1 MIIGM
6 DFGTTNSGMSVYD
19 GQHLRLIPLDA
30 ASQNATIA
38 RTALYVTNDRQVYIG
53 REAIDT
59 YYTQNLNRPVLIEK
73 VIVGEIEQTFAELP
87 TFRKYVY
94 IEKDMLEPGRLFLS
108 FKMGLPSLNYLG
120 TVVGSHFY
128 FLEDII
134 ALYLYIARRR
144 AEAELQ
150 TDVRRIVLGRPVRY
164 SFDAEA
170 DRLAQER
177 MLKAAFRAGF
187 EEVYLQYEP
196 IAAAHHYESTITG
209 EQNVLI
215 FDFGG
220 GTLDISIVRVGNPKT
235 RRVLANGGVPIAG
248 DIFDQKLVRA
258 KLPPHFGE
266 GSFYRDGDK
275 RLPVPSSFYEAF
287 SNWQDMLALQRPSF
301 LESIKRI
308 EQGAQRPRQIRALRQ
323 LISTNYGLKVF
334 DIVEGVKRELST
346 SPQAVIKLDGDG
358 FTVREMVTR
367 AEFER
372 IIRADI
378 QEISAYLDALLAQA
392 GLRSGDIDAV
402 IRTGGSS
409 QIPAFVEML
418 ESRFGAE
425 KVRSL
430 DIFSSVTSGL
440 GIIAHRIERGEVD
453 APIHRAR
460 DYEHATNKARDG
472 VPAIDFEVMKKY
484 IAFTETE
491 TAPLSPTIGLVAR
504 LHNHDI
510 TAALCDDPALLTT
523 STAAELPLADTQDV
537 ITARADE
544 PLLLATSDYRFTLK
558 TPRQLYSLRELG
570 LSLAETEGFYKD
582 DFGDE
587 HVTGIMNWGRF
598 AAREWALL
606 ISTGGYY
613 KVFQAEPLRARIEQP
628 VPYHIPRL
636 RGNPVCFIERPATGE
651 IVLFSASGRA
661 VRVASHLLEPLEG
674 RAMAVSPGDAV
685 IAAFTLDQPQPFLTA
700 TPDGHLGCLDSAA
713 IANAQ
718 SLSSGG
724 LKITTRRAIASVIPM
739 HGSLYSVTS
748 QRILPITDTDLE
760 KGKLKLKKGETL
772 VSLFSV

>member
-6 DFGTTNSGMSVYD
+6 DFGTTNSGMATYD
-19 GQHLRLIPLDA
+19 GHQLRLIPLDHT
-30 ASQNATIA
+30 SQNATIA

-53 REAIDT
+53 REAVDT
-59 YYTQNLNRPVLIEK
+59 YYEQNLNRPVLIER
-73 VIVGEIEQTFAELP
+73 VVVGEIEQTFADLP
-87 TFRKYVY
+87 TFKKYVY

-144 AEAELQ
+144 AEQELQ
-150 TDVRRIVLGRPVRY
+150 TEVRRIVLGRPVRY
-164 SFDAEA
+164 SFDAGA
-170 DRLAQER
+170 DKLAQER

-187 EEVYLQYEP
+187 EEVWLQYEP

-220 GTLDISIVRVGNPKT
+220 GTLDISIVRVGNPRT

-248 DIFDQKLVRA
+248 DVFDQKLVRA

-287 SNWQDMLALQRPSF
+287 SNWQDMLVLQRPGF
-301 LESIKRI
+301 MEAIKRI

-323 LISTNYGLKVF
+323 LISTNYGLRMF
-334 DIVEGVKRELST
+334 DIVETVKRELS
-346 SPQAVIKLDGDG
+346 SAPQSVIKLDGEG

-372 IIRADI
+372 IIRADLNDI
-378 QEISAYLDALLAQA
+378 AAYLDDLIVQA
-392 GLRSGDIDAV
+392 GLRPGDIDAV

-409 QIPAFVEML
+409 QIPAFVQML
-418 ESRFGAE
+418 EQRFGRD

-430 DIFSSVTSGL
+430 DVFSSVTSGL
-440 GIIAHRIERGEVD
+440 GIIAHHIEQGELD
-453 APIHRAR
+453 AQVHRAR
-460 DYEHATNKARDG
+460 DYEHATNQARDG
-472 VPAIDFEVMKKY
+472 LPAIDFEVMKKY
-484 IAFTETE
+484 IAFTETQA
-491 TAPLSPTIGLVAR
+491 TPDAPTVGLVAR
-504 LHNHDI
+504 LHDHDV
-510 TAALCDDPALLTT
+510 TAELYDDPALLAIGA
-523 STAAELPLADTQDV
+523 STRLPLDRAQQVSAALAD
-537 ITARADE
+537 A
-544 PLLLATSDYRFTLK
+544 PMLLATSDYRFTLK
-558 TPRQLYSLRELG
+558 TPRQLQSLRDLG
-570 LSLAETEGFYKD
+570 LSLAETEGFHKD

-587 HVTGIMNWGRF
+587 HVTGLMNWGQF
-598 AAREWALL
+598 STREWALL
-606 ISTGGYY
+606 ITTSGYY

-636 RGNPVCFIERPATGE
+636 RGNPICFIERPAEGE

-661 VRVASHLLEPLEG
+661 LRIDRLLLEPLEG
-674 RAMAVSPGDAV
+674 RAMAVTPGDPV
-685 IAAFTLDQPQPFLTA
+685 IAAFALHDPVQFLTA
-700 TPDGHLGCLDSAA
+700 TSDGHLNCLDSAVISQA
-713 IANAQ
+713 S

-724 LKITTRRAIASVIPM
+724 LKITTRRAIASVTPM
-739 HGSLYSVTS
+739 HDNLYAATS
-748 QRILPITDTDLE
+748 QRLLQVTQADHDR
-760 KGKLKLKKGETL
+760 GRLKLKKGETL
-772 VSLFSV
+772 VSLFAL